1 LKIIPAVRNHR
12 GLKIAALLGA
22 VFAFCAQASLAVP
35 ITAERLFRG
44 GDEAALRAIF
54 GPALRKALEPLEH
67 LTIEGADDVLF
78 IFRTD
83 RRIKPEDLV
92 ARIEEDKKILAL
104 FFEAQQ
110 RAAG

>member
-1 LKIIPAVRNHR
+1 
-12 GLKIAALLGA
+12 
-22 VFAFCAQASLAVP
+22 
-35 ITAERLFRG
+35 
-44 GDEAALRAIF
+44 
-54 GPALRKALEPLEH
+54 
-67 LTIEGADDVLF
+67 LF

-110 RAAG
+110 QLAA